1 MAKKLP
7 SDALVTEIL
16 QKVSSAKTKKEKVD
30 LLQEYNNNG
39 LRAVLIINFDESLK
53 FLLPEGD
60 VPFSANDAPAG
71 TDHTRIDHEYRGLYR
86 YFKGGDSSIKSM
98 KREQLFVQ
106 LLEGLYKDEA
116 EMLVLACNKDLQAKY
131 RVTKAVVQEAFP
143 SIEWGNRGGFGRVMM
158 R

>member
-7 SDALVTEIL
+7 KDALLNEIL
-16 QKVSSAKTKKEKVD
+16 QKVSSAKTKAEKVD

-60 VPFSANDAPAG
+60 VPFTANDAPAG
-71 TDHTRIDHEYRGLYR
+71 TDHTRLDHEYRGLYR

-116 EMLVLACNKDLQAKY
+116 EMLVLACNKDLQSKY
-131 RVTKAVVQEAFP
+131 RVTKAVVSEAFP
-143 SIEWGNRGGFGRVMM
+143 SIEWGNRG
-158 R
+158 

>member
-1 MAKKLP
+1 MAARKLP
-7 SDALVTEIL
+7 NDALLTEIL

-30 LLQEYNNNG
+30 LLQEYNQDA
-39 LRAVLIINFDESLK
+39 LRAILIINFDETLK
-53 FLLPEGD
+53 FLLPDGE
-60 VPFSANDAPAG
+60 VPFNANDAPAG

-116 EMLVLACNKDLQAKY
+116 EMLVLACNKDLQSKY

-143 SIEWGNRGGFGRVMM
+143 SIEWGNRG
-158 R
+158 

>member
-16 QKVSSAKTKKEKVD
+16 QKVSSAKTKKEKVE

-39 LRAVLIINFDESLK
+39 LRALLIINFDESLK

-60 VPFSANDAPAG
+60 VPFTANDAPAG
-71 TDHTRIDHEYRGLYR
+71 TDHTRLDHEYRGLYR

-116 EMLVLACNKDLQAKY
+116 EMLVLACNKDLQSKY
-131 RVTKAVVQEAFP
+131 RVTKAVVSEAFP
-143 SIEWGNRGGFGRVMM
+143 SIEWGNRG
-158 R
+158 

>member
-7 SDALVTEIL
+7 KDALLTEIL
-16 QKVSSAKTKKEKVD
+16 QKVSSAKTKAEKVD
-30 LLQEYNNNG
+30 LLQEYSNNG

-53 FLLPEGD
+53 FLLPEGE
-60 VPFSANDAPAG
+60 VPFTANDAPAG
-71 TDHTRIDHEYRGLYR
+71 TDHTRLDHEYRGLYR

-116 EMLVLACNKDLQAKY
+116 EMLVLACNKDLQSKY
-131 RVTKAVVQEAFP
+131 RVTKAVVSEAFP
-143 SIEWGNRGGFGRVMM
+143 SIEWGNRG
-158 R
+158 